1 MTTRQQWVVAFIA
14 ALFVIAI
21 ALLLSPTPTPLRV
34 TFQSCDEAREIG
46 STLPLT
52 PADPGWNPRLDPDG
66 DGRAC

>member
-1 MTTRQQWVVAFIA
+1 MTVKQQWVVAFISA
-14 ALFVIAI
+14 PIVIAV
-21 ALLLSPTPTPLRV
+21 LLSPAPQRPLDV

-46 STLPLT
+46 ATLPLT